1 MSAAN
6 TDKEKN
12 MTLEE
17 LLRVTVDVYSPVQKK
32 NVEVLPDHIV
42 SVQSFKDGGVHFIIH
57 PNGYD
62 GETLDFIV
70 KGNILETL
78 N

>member
-1 MSAAN
+1 
-6 TDKEKN
+6 
-12 MTLEE
+12 MTLED
-17 LLRVTVDVYSPVQKK
+17 LLRVTVDVYSPVQKAE
-32 NVEVLPDHIV
+32 VAVLPDHVV

-70 KGNILETL
+70 RGNTLEQY
-78 N
+78 